1 MLPTAHDMRR
11 EHTVISAL
19 GPTGV
24 PVPETL
30 GLCTDES
37 VNGAPFYVMS
47 FVEGHIVRD
56 ERTAKGLTLSA
67 RARAGESL
75 VDTLAQLHAVDVDAV
90 GLGDFARRD
99 GYIARQLKRWHG
111 QFAQSTLD
119 GQPGPAIVDRVHE
132 LLAARIPEQQGV
144 AIVHG
149 DYRLDN
155 TVLDDQGE
163 VRAILDWE
171 ICTLGDPLADLGLLM
186 VYWAEPEDG
195 DAALLGV
202 APTTLPG
209 FARRAD
215 LLERYAAAS
224 GGMSPTSRTTG
235 PSGSGS
241 WPVSCKGCMSVTP
254 AGPRPATGPEPAS
267 SRPTWAGSASW
278 RWRRSSRC
286 DRPGPTSIYDF
297 DPEWGEP
304 VDARLSRPVMVI
316 GLEGWVDAGMGAS
329 AAIVE
334 LLTTSPTTT
343 VASFDTE
350 LLIDQRARRPIVRLE
365 DGVTTELTWPA
376 IRIVAGKDRV
386 GADILY
392 LTGPEPDFRW
402 PTFIEAVVGLVGH
415 STCAPW
421 SGWAPSRRRP
431 PTPDRS
437 AWPPRCLRSRWSWPD
452 GWAPCTGRSRSP
464 PGCRPRSRFP
474 REAGIPAIGLWA
486 RVPHYVSAM
495 PYPEASAALDRGT
508 QCGDRGRARLLVAT
522 QRRRY
527 RAVRSTS

>member
-1 MLPTAHDMRR
+1 MGAAPTSAGVEVEGIEREGVTTWMAANVAGAAPPFVFELIAGGRSNLTYRVTDANGRSFALRRPPVSHVLPTAHDMRR

-155 TVLDDQGE
+155 TVLDDEGE

-224 GGMSPTSRTTG
+224 GRDVSHVSYYRAFGFWKLACILQGVHVRYA
-235 PSGSGS
+235 SGAA
-241 WPVSCKGCMSVTP
+241 
-254 AGPRPATGPEPAS
+254 AG
-267 SRPTWAGSASW
+267 
-278 RWRRSSRC
+278 
-286 DRPGPTSIYDF
+286 
-297 DPEWGEP
+297 
-304 VDARLSRPVMVI
+304 
-316 GLEGWVDAGMGAS
+316 
-329 AAIVE
+329 
-334 LLTTSPTTT
+334 
-343 VASFDTE
+343 
-350 LLIDQRARRPIVRLE
+350 
-365 DGVTTELTWPA
+365 
-376 IRIVAGKDRV
+376 
-386 GADILY
+386 
-392 LTGPEPDFRW
+392 
-402 PTFIEAVVGLVGH
+402 
-415 STCAPW
+415 
-421 SGWAPSRRRP
+421 
-431 PTPDRS
+431 DRS
-437 AWPPRCLRSRWSWPD
+437 
-452 GWAPCTGRSRSP
+452 GTGQ
-464 PGCRPRSRFP
+464 F
-474 REAGIPAIGLWA
+474 EAHVGRLGEL
-486 RVPHYVSAM
+486 
-495 PYPEASAALDRGT
+495 ALEEVES
-508 QCGDRGRARLLVAT
+508 L
-522 QRRRY
+522 
-527 RAVRSTS
+527 